1 MVCNAKANWNRVTAD
16 PACTDCVYR
25 FVPKRTKWRSW
36 WPGGTNHRS
45 KHGVCSGRC
54 AHRFFHGD
62 IWRRFIAQ
70 RKRRCRR
77 VLIRFGNRPRRR
89 PRSQVGSTCF
99 SDIPLASSEPSVFFA
114 LLPII
119 QDGMGLIVFS
129 STRTNDSKNY
139 SRENPR
145 GRTTF
150 LPIVARC
157 GWSAS
162 VH

>member
-1 MVCNAKANWNRVTAD
+1 MRDGALAHWFKRTSPNLIVFSYHCLDCFVKDQFTSRKRSPMVCNAKANWNRVTAD

-54 AHRFFHGD
+54 AHRLFHGD

-77 VLIRFGNRPRRR
+77 VLIRFGNRPR
-89 PRSQVGSTCF
+89 PRSQVGSTCV
-99 SDIPLASSEPSVFFA
+99 SDIPPASSSRRS
-114 LLPII
+114 
-119 QDGMGLIVFS
+119 FS
-129 STRTNDSKNY
+129 RSFPLSKT
-139 SRENPR
+139 EW
-145 GRTTF
+145 
-150 LPIVARC
+150 V
-157 GWSAS
+157 
-162 VH
+162 